1 MCKQAPNIYDLNL
14 TDLQSIL
21 ASLGQPA
28 YRASQ
33 LWQGLYQQLW
43 VTPEEFTTFPKL
55 QRQILSKSIHFHS
68 LLPKQTQAS
77 QDGHT
82 IKTLFKLT
90 DDYTIEAVLM
100 SYQTRRTL
108 CVSTQVGCP
117 VGCAFC
123 ATGQMG
129 FFRNLSHG
137 EIIEQVIHFSRYLKE
152 KGERLTNIVIMGMGE
167 PFLNYNATMSAID
180 ILNHPLGFNFGERR
194 FTVST
199 VGIIPMI
206 EKFARQ
212 KRQVN
217 LAISLHAADD
227 DLRSTLIPLNKKYP
241 IQNLM
246 QVCQDYIR
254 ETGRRISFEWALIQN
269 LNDTPQQ
276 AKLLAER
283 LKNMLCHVNI
293 IQLNPIK
300 GYLYKGSDRQRTET
314 FCQELRRNHIHCTV
328 RLRRGIDINAGCG
341 QLATQSIGTQPRQP
355 ML

>member
-14 TDLQSIL
+14 SELQSIF

-43 VTPEEFTTFPKL
+43 ATPEEFTTFSKP
-55 QRQILSKSIHFHS
+55 QRQTLSKYVHFGTLS
-68 LLPKQTQAS
+68 PKQTLQS
-77 QDGHT
+77 KDGHT
-82 IKTLFKLT
+82 IKTLFKLA
-90 DDYTIEAVLM
+90 DNNTIETVLM

-108 CVSTQVGCP
+108 CISTQVGCP
-117 VGCAFC
+117 IGCAFC

-129 FFRNLSHG
+129 FIRNLSCG
-137 EIIEQVIHFSRYLKE
+137 EIIEQAIHFARHLKAKDE
-152 KGERLTNIVIMGMGE
+152 KLTNIVIMGMGE
-167 PFLNYNATMSAID
+167 PFLNYDATMEAID

-194 FTVST
+194 FTIST
-199 VGIIPMI
+199 VGIIPMV

-241 IQNLM
+241 IQDLM
-246 QVCQDYIR
+246 QVCEDYIR
-254 ETGRRISFEWALIQN
+254 ITGRRISFEWALIQN

-276 AKLLAER
+276 AKLLAGR

-300 GYLYKGSDRQRTET
+300 GYPFKGSDRERTEA

-341 QLATQSIGTQPRQP
+341 QLASQSIKAQPNQP